1 MQDLMKIIRERR
13 SVRKYEERDVPE
25 EAVNTLLEAV
35 RWSPSWANTQCW
47 EIVVVR
53 DRAVKEQLQAT
64 LPPKGNPAAGAMV
77 QAPVV
82 LVLCA
87 KLKSSG
93 FYKGE
98 VTTKFG
104 EWFMFDLGIAC
115 QSLCLAAHALGLGTV
130 VVGLFDHDKA
140 KRVLQV
146 PESHELVVM
155 VPLGFPAKVSAAPN
169 RREIGEFRH
178 ENSF

>member
-1 MQDLMKIIRERR
+1 MQDFMEIIRGRR
-13 SVRKYEERDVPE
+13 SVRKYEDRDVPAE
-25 EAVNTLLEAV
+25 VVETILEAV
-35 RWSPSWANTQCW
+35 RWAPSWANTQCW
-47 EIVVVR
+47 EVVVVR

-93 FYKGE
+93 YYKGE

-104 EWFMFDLGIAC
+104 DWFMFDLGIAC
-115 QSLCLAAHALGLGTV
+115 QNLCLAAHALGLGTV
-130 VVGLFDHDKA
+130 VVGLFDHDAA
-140 KRVLQV
+140 KRVVKV
-146 PESHELVVM
+146 PDGHELVVM
-155 VPLGFPAKVSAAPN
+155 LPLGFPAKISSAPN

>member
-1 MQDLMKIIRERR
+1 
-13 SVRKYEERDVPE
+13 
-25 EAVNTLLEAV
+25 
-35 RWSPSWANTQCW
+35 
-47 EIVVVR
+47 
-53 DRAVKEQLQAT
+53 
-64 LPPKGNPAAGAMV
+64 MV

-104 EWFMFDLGIAC
+104 EWFMFDLGVAC
-115 QSLCLAAHALGLGTV
+115 QNLCLAAHALGLGTV

-155 VPLGFPAKVSAAPN
+155 VPLGFPAKISAAPN
-169 RREIGEFRH
+169 RREVGEFRH
-178 ENSF
+178 ENFF